1 MYPSFNYK
9 NQYIRFKLNKS
20 INYQTRL
27 PRYQIS
33 SRYSD
38 IEMETG
44 QKSPLKPRDTY
55 PRFIKHARATS
66 PPHIIFP
73 LV

>member
-44 QKSPLKPRDTY
+44 QKIPPQ
-55 PRFIKHARATS
+55 TS
-66 PPHIIFP
+66 RHVPAFH
-73 LV
+73 